1 MTPAF
6 VLFSDPHLGRA
17 WGAHAVPLT
26 RDKLTE
32 KYALPFNEIRARYPS
47 TPKICGGDLF
57 DRAHN
62 NEKLI
67 HQAMLLAVDVDFILA
82 GNHDHASRESAL
94 TSLQLMARSGTE
106 GIVMAEDHLNRADAQ
121 YEQIGGVGV
130 YLVPHHATQ
139 ALFEEAV
146 YDCLAHAK
154 EDSGPKVMVV
164 HANHGP
170 IGGGKPDS
178 SLYVTPQL
186 EAAIHQHVDLL
197 FLGHEHLPRKIGK
210 TYIMGSTQPC
220 NFGELGPRFCY
231 EIHRN
236 GSELLVKQQELA
248 TTMTSATYSAADI
261 IRCGAA
267 GGATELVADLV
278 TLDGTAPMAMTR
290 QVQRLVKD
298 FFAAGALA
306 VRMNVEWQQG
316 EQTGAQVS
324 GSMRNLL
331 DVVRGEIKDNEP
343 WTLLLEEALVQINEG
358 KQ

>member
-1 MTPAF
+1 MSLAF
-6 VLFSDPHLGRA
+6 VLFSDPHLGRT

-106 GIVMAEDHLNRADAQ
+106 GIVMAEDHLNKTDAQ
-121 YEQIGGVGV
+121 LEQIGGVDV

-154 EDSGPKVMVV
+154 ESTAPKVMVV

-186 EAAIHQHVDLL
+186 EAAIHQHIDVL

-231 EIHRN
+231 EVHRN
-236 GSELLVKQQELA
+236 GNQVLVKQQELV
-248 TTMTSATYSAADI
+248 TTMTSATYKAADVV
-261 IRCGAA
+261 RA
-267 GGATELVADLV
+267 GGKAESFVADLV
-278 TLDGTAPMAMTR
+278 TLTGTAPMAMTR
-290 QVQRLVKD
+290 QVQKLVKD
-298 FFAAGALA
+298 LFAAGALA
-306 VRMNVEWQQG
+306 VRMDVEWQQG
-316 EQTGAQVS
+316 EQTGEQVT

-331 DVVRGEIKDNEP
+331 DVVRGEIAENAP
-343 WTLLLEEALVQINEG
+343 WTAILEEALMQINEG
-358 KQ
+358 K